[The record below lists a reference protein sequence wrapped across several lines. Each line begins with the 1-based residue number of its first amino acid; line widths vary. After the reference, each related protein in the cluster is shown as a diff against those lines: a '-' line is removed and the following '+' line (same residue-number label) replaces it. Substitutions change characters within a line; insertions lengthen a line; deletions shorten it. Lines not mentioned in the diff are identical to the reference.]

1 MFLHAHAFDQFLHPV
16 GTSFAHLI
24 DYVAVFIQRE
34 GCGIVAHILLK
45 GFDIVAG
52 LEAVYCESVAKI
64 VDPVMLQ
71 ASQSHYLK
79 RRYIEK

>member
-1 MFLHAHAFDQFLHPV
+1 M
-16 GTSFAHLI
+16 
-24 DYVAVFIQRE
+24 
-34 GCGIVAHILLK
+34 AHILLK

-71 ASQSHYLK
+71 ACLLQDLLEFFPDRGLDVVVSVRMAENQPGEIPFIPQGTYC
-79 RRYIEK
+79 